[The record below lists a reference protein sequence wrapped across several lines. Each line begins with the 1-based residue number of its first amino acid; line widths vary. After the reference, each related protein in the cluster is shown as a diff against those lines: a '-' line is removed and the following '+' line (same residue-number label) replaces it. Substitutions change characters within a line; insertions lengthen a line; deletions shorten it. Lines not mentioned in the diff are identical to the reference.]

1 MGKYG
6 IQTRYKEMRI
16 ILDSNTTRKV
26 KFAI

>member
-1 MGKYG
+1 MGKYD